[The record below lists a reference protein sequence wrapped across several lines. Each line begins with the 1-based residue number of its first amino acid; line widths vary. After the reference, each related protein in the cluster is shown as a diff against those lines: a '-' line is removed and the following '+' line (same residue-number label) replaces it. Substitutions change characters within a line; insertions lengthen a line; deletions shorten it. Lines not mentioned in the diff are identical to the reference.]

1 MSKDYESLE
10 WMNKQLSKVFHTA
23 IDNLFDRRGQFMT
36 ASHLLYE
43 IFSQKSFKKKFEG
56 IVSIEDL
63 KEAADAEFE
72 PTPETV
78 DYQGVELGYDLDQD
92 FQNLYDIYIAI
103 DHEISIDLLFFYYL
117 YTNNDF
123 CCYLSSTFDFFSKL
137 ELKELTSTQ
146 VSVFMD
152 KLESYGSANEGLF
165 EEDKETPLEDNKDS
179 FSEFLKNFAQLG
191 VHELTYSSD
200 YHFIGR
206 KDELERAIQIL
217 CRLDKSNVMF
227 IGESGVGKTA
237 MMRGLLSEFKNNP
250 QVPERLSNCR
260 VVELSIASVLSNS
273 QFQGDLEKNLI
284 SMFDVLSAMKNII
297 VFVDDIH
304 TIVGA
309 GKTDRN
315 SIEAST
321 IIRPY
326 LNSGKVKLIGCTTY
340 EEHKKTLLNNKPF
353 DSCFTK
359 IDIAEPSID
368 DSVAIIEGIKSRY
381 EKHHNVQYSSEI
393 VRFIVEQTAR
403 YINDKCLP
411 SKAVDMLDEVGAK
424 CEIMDHSKN
433 GVTKELIKDTLSKIC
448 KVAILSD
455 SDDESERVENLEE
468 RICHEVFG
476 QNEAVKGMCDSIL
489 MSQAGLQDD
498 DKPMACLLFVGP
510 TGVGKTEAAKV
521 LAKQLGVSF
530 LKYDMSEYSE
540 KHSVSKL
547 IGSPAGYVG
556 YDEGGQLTDAVR
568 KNPHCVLLL
577 DELEKAHSDIYNIL
591 LQIMDYATLTDN
603 KGVKVDFRHVI
614 LIMTTNAGARFAR
627 SANSGFLK
635 SVSAGEA
642 MMSEVKKTFSPEFIN
657 RLSAINIFKDMDR
670 DMASLILDKKL
681 RNLENKL
688 VAKNVKL
695 IISSDAHNLLLDK
708 GYSVEY
714 GGRNIERTVNDMLK
728 NLLMKEILFGCLKN
742 GGNANVSVGSDNESL
757 TITNDK

>member
-1 MSKDYESLE
+1 MSQNYESLE
-10 WMNKQLSKVFHTA
+10 WMSKQLRKVFHTA
-23 IDNLFDRRGQFMT
+23 IDKLFDRRGQFMT
-36 ASHLLYE
+36 ASHFLYE
-43 IFSQKSFKKKFEG
+43 IFSQKTLKKKFES

-92 FQNLYDIYIAI
+92 FQNLYDIYKSI
-103 DHEISIDLLFFYYL
+103 DHEISIDLLLFYYL

-137 ELKELTSTQ
+137 QLKELTATQ
-146 VSVFMD
+146 VSEFMD
-152 KLESYGSANEGLF
+152 KLESYGSANEELF
-165 EEDKETPLEDNKDS
+165 EEDKEIPLEDNKDS
-179 FSEFLKNFAQLG
+179 FSEFLQNFAQLG
-191 VHELTYSSD
+191 VHELKYDSE
-200 YHFIGR
+200 HAFIGR
-206 KDELERAIQIL
+206 KDELERAVQVL
-217 CRLDKSNVMF
+217 CRLDKGNVMF

-237 MMRGLLSEFKNNP
+237 MVRGLLAEFKDNDKI
-250 QVPERLSNCR
+250 PERLKNSR
-260 VVELSIASVLSNS
+260 IVELSVASVLGNS

-284 SMFDVLSAMKNII
+284 TMFDVLASLRNAILFI
-297 VFVDDIH
+297 DDIH

-309 GKTDRN
+309 GKTDKS
-315 SIEAST
+315 SIDASA

-326 LNSGKVKLIGCTTY
+326 LNSGKVKVIGCTTY

-359 IDIAEPSID
+359 IDIAEPSIAD
-368 DSVAIIEGIKSRY
+368 AVAIVEGVKSRY
-381 EKHHNVQYSSEI
+381 EKHHNVVYSNEI
-393 VRFIVEQTAR
+393 VRFIVENTAK

-424 CEIMDHSKN
+424 CEFIDASAN
-433 GVTKELIKDTLSKIC
+433 GVTKELVKDTLSKIC

-455 SDDESERVENLEE
+455 NEDESIRVEKLEE
-468 RICHEVFG
+468 RISGEVFG
-476 QNEAVKGMCDSIL
+476 QAEAVKEVCESIL

-510 TGVGKTEAAKV
+510 TGVGKTETAKV

-547 IGSPAGYVG
+547 IGSPSGYVG
-556 YDEGGQLTDAVR
+556 YDDGGQLTDAVR

-657 RLSAINIFKDMDR
+657 RLTAINVFKDMDR
-670 DMASLILDKKL
+670 DMASLILDKKI
-681 RNLENKL
+681 RNLEKKL
-688 VAKNVKL
+688 MAKNVKL
-695 IISSDAHNLLLDK
+695 NMSSEAHDLMLDK

-728 NLLMKEILFGCLKN
+728 SLLMREILFGCLKN
-742 GGNANVSVGSDNESL
+742 GGNANVGVENDKL
-757 TITNDK
+757 TISNN